1 MIRIVKTVKEKATGR
16 KIRKIKKKR
25 KKTKKALKFIN
36 NTFCM
41 AITKITATMEDGSTL
56 DFVAPVPVVAPTQT
70 VTLASGE
77 TLEVKAA

>member
-1 MIRIVKTVKEKATGR
+1 
-16 KIRKIKKKR
+16 
-25 KKTKKALKFIN
+25 
-36 NTFCM
+36 M